1 MEREM
6 LHSGVVPVVLYLCAF
21 AVFLRE
27 NEANRVLRR
36 QKRANHFLEE
46 ILQGNLERECY
57 EETCSFEEAR
67 EIFKAQEKT
76 MEFWFHYKDL
86 NPCKE
91 NPCLNSGI
99 CQQYHYLYIC
109 LCPPRFTGKLCE
121 IGEFECWYKNGGCSQ
136 YCQDTTLS
144 QPVICSC
151 ADGYE
156 LQDDGKSCLESAC
169 FPCGLIK
176 SYTRSLQEDLPL
188 QNQNETDKNMED
200 FNQTKAE
207 GNSTSE
213 ILEDDFLKAELPEN
227 DTRIV
232 GGARCYLG
240 QCPWQVLIHNR
251 RGQNFCGGSLI
262 SSRWVVSAS
271 HCFES
276 EKPHFVTIGDFDKMR
291 RDQDEQKIE
300 VLQFLK
306 HPYYNLDNY
315 DNDIALIYLK
325 SDVIFNE
332 FAIPICLPNPNLGRL
347 LSQEGEIGMVS
358 GWGDTRFQ
366 GPSSR
371 FLLKVKL
378 PMVNQEACLK
388 STEKII
394 TDNMFC
400 AGYKTEA
407 HDACSGDS
415 GGPFAIPYHNTW
427 YLIGV
432 VSWGD
437 GCAKEGKYGVY
448 TRVSNYI
455 SWIKMTIDE
464 KTEAPNLK

>member
-1 MEREM
+1 M
-6 LHSGVVPVVLYLCAF
+6 LR
-21 AVFLRE
+21 LR
-27 NEANRVLRR
+27 
-36 QKRANHFLEE
+36 KRANHFLEE
-46 ILQGNLERECY
+46 ILQGSLERECY
-57 EETCSFEEAR
+57 EEMCSFEEAR

-91 NPCLNSGI
+91 NPCKNNGI
-99 CQQYHYLYIC
+99 CQQYRYSYIC

-121 IGEFECWYKNGGCSQ
+121 TERFECWYKNGGCSQ
-136 YCQDTTLS
+136 YCQDTTQS

-151 ADGYE
+151 AEGYK
-156 LQDDGKSCLESAC
+156 LQEDGKSCSESAP

-176 SYTRSLQEDLPL
+176 SYTRSLMEDLPL
-188 QNQNETDKNMED
+188 QDQIKIDDNVEA
-200 FNQTKAE
+200 FNNTVAE
-207 GNSTSE
+207 GNTTAE
-213 ILEDDFLKAELPEN
+213 ILEIDFLTAEIPENN

-232 GGARCYLG
+232 GGVRCYPG

-251 RGQNFCGGSLI
+251 RGQSFCGGSLI
-262 SSRWVVSAS
+262 SSRWVISAS
-271 HCFES
+271 HCFET
-276 EKPHFVTIGDFDKMR
+276 EKPHYVTVGDFDKMR

-306 HPYYNLDNY
+306 HHHYNSDNF
-315 DNDIALIYLK
+315 DNDIALISLK
-325 SDVIFNE
+325 NDVVFNE
-332 FAIPICLPNPNLGRL
+332 FAIPVCLPNLNLGRL

-378 PMVNQEACLK
+378 PVVNQDTCTK
-388 STEKII
+388 STEKIL

-407 HDACSGDS
+407 RDACSGDS
-415 GGPFAIPYHNTW
+415 GGPLVVSYRNTW
-427 YLIGV
+427 YLMGV

-437 GCAKEGKYGVY
+437 GCAKDGKYGIY

-455 SWIKMTIDE
+455 PWIETTIE
-464 KTEAPNLK
+464 ERTGRQEAPSNLK